1 MTATKPLITI
11 TREPVKISDGLV
23 AGTYYAQNRHKHN
36 LYTTTIPAADPA
48 PDPNTAPSKVWKP
61 YESFDL
67 VVDDAFADWAWTLE
81 GEITFVVIE

>member
-1 MTATKPLITI
+1 MTATLPLIKI
-11 TREPVKISDGLV
+11 TREPVELSKDLT

-36 LYTTTIPAADPA
+36 LYTTTQPAADPA

-61 YESFDL
+61 YEPFDL
-67 VVDDAFADWAWTLE
+67 VVNDGFKDWAWTLE